1 MIYEVI
7 RKMSWNK
14 FQCWNALLRP
24 YVEIVRSCTVLKNN
38 AITFLLKNTLC
49 HQLQPRPPNGAVP
62 KVIKENWVRN
72 INAEKGEYDVH
83 MWLH

>member
-38 AITFLLKNTLC
+38 AITFLLKNT
-49 HQLQPRPPNGAVP
+49 P